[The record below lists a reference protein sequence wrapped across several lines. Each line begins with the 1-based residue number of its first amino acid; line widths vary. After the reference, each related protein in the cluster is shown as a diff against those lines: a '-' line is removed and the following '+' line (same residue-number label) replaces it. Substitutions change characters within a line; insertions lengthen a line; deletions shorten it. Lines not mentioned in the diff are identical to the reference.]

1 MKELIDNF
9 DQYVKVANEMEA
21 IKDAEIKRLEE
32 FIEYQETVLESRA
45 DFIEQ
50 LQMQIFVEQRK
61 SHVINKKS
69 ADKLKAFV
77 RDNYKTQKQFAKQLG
92 VTQAHV
98 SQWMTGKK
106 VVPIKRAEQIEHLT
120 RGAIT
125 RNELTAT
132 Q

>member
-1 MKELIDNF
+1 MEELTNNF
-9 DQYVKVANEMEA
+9 DRYVEVANEIEA
-21 IKDAEIKRLEE
+21 IKDDKIKRLEE
-32 FIEYQETVLESRA
+32 FIDYQESVLESRA

-77 RDNYKTQKQFAKQLG
+77 KDNYKTQKQFAKQLG

-98 SQWMTGKK
+98 SQWITGRR
-106 VVPIKRAEQIEHLT
+106 VVPSKRAEQIEHIT
-120 RGAIT
+120 HGAIT
-125 RNELTAT
+125 RDELTAI

>member
-1 MKELIDNF
+1 MEELTNNF
-9 DQYVKVANEMEA
+9 DRYVEVANEIEA
-21 IKDAEIKRLEE
+21 IKDDKIKRLEE
-32 FIEYQETVLESRA
+32 FIDYQESVLESRA

-106 VVPIKRAEQIEHLT
+106 VVPIKRAEQIEHIT
-120 RGAIT
+120 HGAIT
-125 RNELTAT
+125 RAELTAT

>member
-1 MKELIDNF
+1 MEDLKFDFDRYVQICNEID
-9 DQYVKVANEMEA
+9 AT
-21 IKDAEIKRLEE
+21 KDAEIKRLNE
-32 FIEYQETVLESRA
+32 FIEYQESVLESRA

-106 VVPIKRAEQIEHLT
+106 VVPIKRAEQIEHIT
-120 RGAIT
+120 HGAIT
-125 RNELTAT
+125 RAELTT
-132 Q
+132 IQ

>member
-1 MKELIDNF
+1 MEDLKFDFDRYVQICNEID
-9 DQYVKVANEMEA
+9 AT
-21 IKDAEIKRLEE
+21 KDAEIKRLNE
-32 FIEYQETVLESRA
+32 FIEYQESVLESRA

-77 RDNYKTQKQFAKQLG
+77 KENYKTQKQFAKQLG

-98 SQWMTGKK
+98 SQWMAGKK
-106 VVPIKRAEQIEHLT
+106 VVPIKRAEQIEHIT
-120 RGAIT
+120 HGAIT
-125 RNELTAT
+125 RDELTT
-132 Q
+132 IQ